1 MQRSPWHEE
10 VHTQAQNPGRI
21 LCDYG
26 TPWQRLAEHDEAHLQ
41 GAVSQTRGRVLAATG
56 TAQVYASVTRLHVLL
71 LLPMR
76 SHSKTQSKFLHVY
89 TFAVAEHICVYYPCI
104 CVHTYAHDQLKRYKS
119 SFNDFDGYSTLSRI
133 CACAYVCLILVV
145 EKY

>member
-1 MQRSPWHEE
+1 MLEDEEVQRSPWHEE

-89 TFAVAEHICVYYPCI
+89 TIRRHRMY
-104 CVHTYAHDQLKRYKS
+104 R
-119 SFNDFDGYSTLSRI
+119 
-133 CACAYVCLILVV
+133 AYTKKVIDRL
-145 EKY
+145 